1 MRPIVIA
8 TNGVSTSNLARLD
21 EYANAPVSIQCT
33 VSGTATYTVQTSND
47 DPNSV
52 TNPVPLASMTWLSSL
67 DTNAVNATTS
77 ISTFLQYPPLFVR
90 INQSSGTGSVTATV
104 VQMGVAPY

>member
-1 MRPIVIA
+1 M
-8 TNGVSTSNLARLD
+8 D

-52 TNPVPLASMTWLSSL
+52 TNPVPLASMTWVNSL
-67 DTNAVNATTS
+67 DTNAVGATTS
-77 ISTFLQYPPLFVR
+77 ISTFCQWPPLFIR
-90 INQSSGTGSVTATV
+90 INQTVGTGSVTATV
-104 VQMGVAPY
+104 VQMGVTPY